1 MESIVSLIKR
11 LNQTDETTSLEVKR
25 GRAIDYSVMETVCSF
40 SNEPGLGG
48 GHILLGVAEAV
59 GTLFQTYEIVGISDP
74 DKLQR
79 DLASQC
85 AQMFNQPVRPDI
97 AVESVNG
104 KNVLSIWVPELPDGQ
119 KPLFFKRDGLPKGA
133 FRRIGSTDQH
143 CTEDDMVAFYGSR
156 ESFDGQAVRG
166 SAWGDVD
173 EQAIELYRTLRLRV
187 NASAEE
193 LSYSPQDLL
202 RSLGCLTAAG
212 ELTYAGLLL
221 FGARAALR
229 RLLPMLRVDYI
240 RVQGTEWV
248 SDPDARFTTT
258 DMRGS
263 LLSLVSRLA
272 SAVAED
278 LPRGFLLPEGQIQAE
293 SVGLP
298 GRVLREALVNALMHR
313 SYRLHTQPVQV
324 IRYNNRIEIINP
336 GYSLKPEDQLGEPG
350 SRPRNPF
357 IAAVFHDTNL
367 AETKG
372 SGIRTMRRLMDTA
385 GMVPPT
391 FESNHSADQF
401 TTRLLLHHFLNEED
415 LRWLRHFQ
423 GYDLSDNQK
432 KALIFLREVGAVD
445 NLVFRQLNGCDPYR
459 ASAELRALRDGNVLK
474 QQGKGRAT
482 YYVPGPVLIARLAT
496 PLSVEPVVLSV
507 EPVVL
512 SVEASALSVEPLAP
526 NVEPLPLSVEATL
539 PISLKKRITAL
550 GSRSNNRE
558 ALSGVVLDLCAYQP
572 FTLRELHQILG
583 RSIGYLFTGF
593 VKPLMQ
599 QGKLSYT
606 IPDMPNHPDQAYCA
620 TKS

>member
-1 MESIVSLIKR
+1 
-11 LNQTDETTSLEVKR
+11 
-25 GRAIDYSVMETVCSF
+25 METVCSF

-48 GHILLGVAEAV
+48 GHILLGIAEAV
-59 GTLFQTYEIVGISDP
+59 GTLFQTYEIVGVNDP

-79 DLASQC
+79 DLATQC
-85 AQMFNQPVRPDI
+85 AQVFNQPVRPDI
-97 AVESVNG
+97 SVETVNG
-104 KNVLSIWVPELPDGQ
+104 KIVLSIWVPELPDGQ
-119 KPLFFKRDGLPKGA
+119 KPLYFKKDGLPHGA
-133 FRRIGSTDQH
+133 YRRIGSTDQH

-156 ESFDGQAVRG
+156 DSFDGQAVRG
-166 SAWGDVD
+166 SIWSDVD
-173 EQAIELYRTLRLRV
+173 EQAVELYRTLRQRV

-202 RSLGCLTAAG
+202 RSLGCLTTAN

-221 FGARAALR
+221 FGSRAALR

-240 RVQGTEWV
+240 RVAGTEWI
-248 SDPDARFTTT
+248 SDPNVRFTTT

-298 GRVLREALVNALMHR
+298 GQVLREAIVNALMHR

-324 IRYNNRIEIINP
+324 IRYNNRIEILNP

-415 LRWLRHFQ
+415 FRWLRQFQ
-423 GYDLSDNQK
+423 DFDLSDNQK

-459 ASAELRALRDGNVLK
+459 ATAELRALRDSSVLRQK
-474 QQGKGRAT
+474 GKGRAT
-482 YYVPGPVLIARLAT
+482 YYVPGPVLTAQLAKGKT
-496 PLSVEPVVLSV
+496 GGDSPNSIVSVQPPAISVEPTRLSVEPPVLSV
-507 EPVVL
+507 EPSFVTIEDTLPTGLKQRIKALGARTSNRDALADVVL
-512 SVEASALSVEPLAP
+512 E
-526 NVEPLPLSVEATL
+526 
-539 PISLKKRITAL
+539 
-550 GSRSNNRE
+550 
-558 ALSGVVLDLCAYQP
+558 LCAHQP
-572 FTLRELHQILG
+572 FTLRELHNILG
-583 RSIGYLFTGF
+583 RSTGYLFTGF

-599 QGKLSYT
+599 QEKLAYT
-606 IPDMPNHPDQAYCA
+606 IPDMPNHPEQAYQA
-620 TKS
+620 VKN